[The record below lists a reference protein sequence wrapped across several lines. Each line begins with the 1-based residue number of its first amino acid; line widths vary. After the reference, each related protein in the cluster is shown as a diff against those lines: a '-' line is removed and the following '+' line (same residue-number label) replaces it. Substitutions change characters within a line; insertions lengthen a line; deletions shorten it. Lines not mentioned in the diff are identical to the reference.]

1 MADIELVIK
10 IPEKEFGIDI
20 ADKFQ
25 DFFKRLEVE
34 IKAHMFNNTNLVCG
48 AYELETIQMFKQA
61 LTNSTPLPKGH
72 KIIDEYALQ
81 EHLALVPMEDR
92 TYREAVE
99 IIESFP
105 SIIEA
110 DKAESEE

>member
-1 MADIELVIK
+1 MSDIELVIK
-10 IPEKEFGIDI
+10 IPKETYDFLKKYGTDGGIIEKAVLNG
-20 ADKFQ
+20 
-25 DFFKRLEVE
+25 
-34 IKAHMFNNTNLVCG
+34 
-48 AYELETIQMFKQA
+48 
-61 LTNSTPLPKGH
+61 TPLPKGH

-99 IIESFP
+99 IIDWFP

-110 DKAESEE
+110 DKGEGSDKE

>member
-1 MADIELVIK
+1 MQIVINISEK
-10 IPEKEFGIDI
+10 DYQLMKNGHIP
-20 ADKFQ
+20 
-25 DFFKRLEVE
+25 
-34 IKAHMFNNTNLVCG
+34 FNVLDVIMNG
-48 AYELETIQMFKQA
+48 
-61 LTNSTPLPKGH
+61 TPLPKGH

-99 IIESFP
+99 IIDWFP

-110 DKAESEE
+110 DKGEGSDKE